1 MTMQEKLEYLLN
13 HPYVDEVILYP
24 NGGDG
29 TYAIR
34 LLRPFGDGTDIVG
47 RDGPIITYMAKCFY
61 KKYDTNLEKL
71 IDDAYNVMKSFQTEY
86 LP

>member
-1 MTMQEKLEYLLN
+1 MTLQEKLEYLLN

-34 LLRPFGDGTDIVG
+34 LLRPFSDGAHMV
-47 RDGPIITYMAKCFY
+47 DGPAVTNMAKCFY

-71 IDDAYNVMKSFQTEY
+71 IDDACNLMRSC
-86 LP
+86 P

>member
-1 MTMQEKLEYLLN
+1 MTMQDKLEYLLN

-34 LLRPFGDGTDIVG
+34 LLRPFSDGAHVVE
-47 RDGPIITYMAKCFY
+47 GPTITNMAKCFY

-71 IDDAYNVMKSFQTEY
+71 IDDAYNVMKSFRTEY